1 MLTGI
6 SLKSFQIGRNKG
18 DFHSFIP
25 GFGQIYAYFSLQS
38 MGSFGA
44 KMPMFPEIARHL
56 FWGMSLIFP
65 GIKVLRA
72 RKPFIFLVYSLQ
84 FV

>member
-25 GFGQIYAYFSLQS
+25 GFGQIYAYLSLQS

-44 KMPMFPEIARHL
+44 KMPMFFKIARHL
-56 FWGMSLIFP
+56 LGGNVPYFSGNKGS
-65 GIKVLRA
+65 
-72 RKPFIFLVYSLQ
+72 
-84 FV
+84 

>member
-25 GFGQIYAYFSLQS
+25 GFGQIYAYLSLQS

-44 KMPMFPEIARHL
+44 KMPMFFEIARHL
-56 FWGMSLIFP
+56 FGGMSLIFP
-65 GIKVLRA
+65 GIMVLRA
-72 RKPFIFLVYSLQ
+72 RKLFISLVYSLQ